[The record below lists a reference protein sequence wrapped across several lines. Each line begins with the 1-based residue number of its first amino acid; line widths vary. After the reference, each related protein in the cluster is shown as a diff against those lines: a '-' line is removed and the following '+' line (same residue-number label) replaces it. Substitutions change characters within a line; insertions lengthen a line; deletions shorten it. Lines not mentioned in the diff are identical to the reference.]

1 MSLSRLRNIGIA
13 AHIDAGKTT
22 CTERILY
29 YTGDIRKMGEVHDGQ
44 ATTDFLK
51 QEQERGIT
59 IMSAAVTCRWKNHQ
73 INIID
78 TPGHVDFTIEVERSM
93 RVIDGL
99 IGLFCA
105 VGGVQPQ
112 SETVWNQADNHK
124 VPRIAFVNKM
134 DRVGADFADVV
145 AQIEKYLDAN
155 PVAYQLPIGAEE
167 NFLGV
172 VDLVRQIAITYP
184 TEHDRVEGPIPA
196 ELVEQAKAGRK
207 HIIEKLADFN
217 EEIAELYLGEQDV
230 SDELIKKATR
240 DCTIKMLLTP
250 VFCGTAY
257 KNKGVQDLLDAVL
270 DYLPSPIDVGAVI
283 GKSMTDDKTHQR
295 HPNETDPFCA
305 LAFKI
310 INDPYVGVQTFIRI
324 YSGKLTSGMSVLN
337 SSKDKKERIGR
348 IMRIHAKD
356 REELSEAGAGEIVAL
371 VGMKDTK
378 TGDTLCDMNS
388 PVILESINIPPS
400 VIEMKV
406 SPKRKAEEEK
416 MGLGLH
422 KLGTEDPSFHIRV
435 DQESSET
442 IISGMGELHLEIM
455 VDRLKVEYGIEVEV
469 GEPSV
474 AFREAIRKECE
485 QETKFVKQTGGRG
498 QYAHTVIRFEP
509 NPGKGFEFVDMIK
522 GGVIPQEFIPSVRK
536 GLEACLEGGILAGY
550 PILDIKAVL
559 TFGSYHDVDS
569 SDMAFRQCA
578 AQCFR
583 EAFMKSDPVILEPIM
598 KIEVTTPDD
607 YIGDVIGDLNK
618 RRGKIEEMRRFR
630 KGSQK
635 VYGYV
640 PLMEMFGYSTQLRSL
655 SSGRANYSME
665 FEKVPAGSERNS
677 GTRCQS
683 RCRKKSSKKQVTRR
697 TASIIKSPRFTAG
710 FFIIEYAGDQQ
721 SAYPVERYPAETD
734 LFRTNSCRPVF
745 PVRDLEVPENRR
757 SFFLEN
763 QQHLK
768 TYSTNL
774 PLRMGFQPQFEHMTE
789 LTKICSNNDFTFK
802 SIGKHKTS
810 VFLKHIHCAK
820 LSVRITAGIHATA
833 EYRKGRWVPKLS
845 MAAQHNQIRLP

>member
-1 MSLSRLRNIGIA
+1 MALTRMRNIGIA

-22 CTERILY
+22 CTERVLF
-29 YTGDIRKMGEVHDGQ
+29 YTGVNRKMGEVHDGA

-59 IMSAAVTCRWKNHQ
+59 IMSAAVTCKWKNHQ

-93 RVIDGL
+93 RVVDGL

-112 SETVWNQADNHK
+112 SETVWNQADRHK

-155 PVAYQLPIGAEE
+155 PVAFQLPIGAEE
-167 NFLGV
+167 NFRGV
-172 VDLVRQIAITYP
+172 VDLVTLKAYEYP
-184 TEHDRVEGPIPA
+184 DELDVKEVPVPA
-196 ELVEQAKAGRK
+196 ELVEEAKAGRAK
-207 HIIEKLADFN
+207 IIEKLADFN
-217 EEIAELYLGEQDV
+217 DEIGELFLAEQEV
-230 SDELIKKATR
+230 SNELIKKVAR
-240 DCTIKMLLTP
+240 ECTIKMLITP
-250 VFCGTAY
+250 IFCGTAY
-257 KNKGVQDLLDAVL
+257 KNKGVQTLLDAVL
-270 DYLPSPIDVGAVI
+270 DYLPSPVDIGAVVGNDI
-283 GKSMTDDKTHQR
+283 SDSEKTHQR
-295 HPNETDPFCA
+295 HPKETDPFCA

-310 INDPYVGVQTFIRI
+310 INDPYVGQQTFIRI
-324 YSGKLTSGMSVLN
+324 YSGKLESGTAVLN
-337 SSKDKKERIGR
+337 STKDKKERIGR

-356 REELSEAGAGEIVAL
+356 REELSEAGPGEIVAL

-378 TGDTLCDMNS
+378 TGDTLCDTNN
-388 PVILESINIPPS
+388 PVILETIHVPPS

-422 KLGTEDPSFHIRV
+422 KLGQEDPSFHIRV
-435 DQESSET
+435 DAESSET

-474 AFREAIRKECE
+474 AFRETIRKECE

-498 QYAHTVIRFEP
+498 QYGHTVIRFEP
-509 NPGKGFEFVDMIK
+509 NTGKGFEFVDQIK

-550 PILDIKAVL
+550 PILDVKAVL

-598 KIEVTTPDD
+598 RIEVTTPDD

-635 VYGYV
+635 VYGFV

-665 FEKVPAGSERNS
+665 FEK
-677 GTRCQS
+677 
-683 RCRKKSSKKQVTRR
+683 
-697 TASIIKSPRFTAG
+697 
-710 FFIIEYAGDQQ
+710 YQQ
-721 SAYPVERYPAETD
+721 
-734 LFRTNSCRPVF
+734 
-745 PVRDLEVPENRR
+745 
-757 SFFLEN
+757 
-763 QQHLK
+763 
-768 TYSTNL
+768 
-774 PLRMGFQPQFEHMTE
+774 
-789 LTKICSNNDFTFK
+789 
-802 SIGKHKTS
+802 
-810 VFLKHIHCAK
+810 
-820 LSVRITAGIHATA
+820 
-833 EYRKGRWVPKLS
+833 VPKETQERVVK
-845 MAAQHNQIRLP
+845 AAAEKKAAKNK